1 MKLVS
6 FSING
11 KKSYGELNGDFV
23 VDAPAEVLKTYV
35 DVSDAANINELKY
48 LFEQFTGRSKNRHN
62 VYTAHRALP

>member
-23 VDAPAEVLKTYV
+23 VEAPAEVLKTYV
-35 DVSDAANINELKY
+35 DVSEAANINELEYPFGQSSSNKPY
-48 LFEQFTGRSKNRHN
+48 D
-62 VYTAHRALP
+62 V

>member
-23 VDAPAEVLKTYV
+23 VEAPAEALERY
-35 DVSDAANINELKY
+35 SDISGAANIN
-48 LFEQFTGRSKNRHN
+48 
-62 VYTAHRALP
+62 